1 MREGIGKWVDSDRTI
16 YQGTFLDMIEQAH
29 LKLISSMDSGNRFR
43 FLDKF
48 LKVISPK
55 AKEKVVK
62 L

>member
-1 MREGIGKWVDSDRTI
+1 MREGIGKWVDSDGTI

-29 LKLISSMDSGNRFR
+29 LKLISSMDSENRFR

-48 LKVISPK
+48 LKVNSPK
-55 AKEKVVK
+55 AKDKVVK